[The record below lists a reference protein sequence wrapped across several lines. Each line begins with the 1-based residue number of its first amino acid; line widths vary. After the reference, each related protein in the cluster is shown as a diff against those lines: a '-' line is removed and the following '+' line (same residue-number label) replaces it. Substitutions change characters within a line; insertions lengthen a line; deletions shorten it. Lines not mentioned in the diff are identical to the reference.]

1 MPADM
6 PADMPGTDAPPP
18 PRPLPSLAE
27 PDTAP
32 FWRACGDHRLTY
44 GIGPDGEVVFFPRR
58 VEGGQTRESAG
69 RGVIYTYTVVRKH
82 RHPFFRS
89 RAPYVV
95 AYVDLDEGFRMLA
108 EVAAD
113 SDEMHLG
120 MRVEVGWEDHG
131 DTAVPVFRP
140 SRSVGS

>member
-1 MPADM
+1 MS
-6 PADMPGTDAPPP
+6 GTDAPA
-18 PRPLPSLAE
+18 RPLPSLAE

-32 FWRACGDHRLTY
+32 FWRACADHRLTY
-44 GIGPDGEVVFFPRR
+44 GTDEGGEIVFFPRR
-58 VEGGQTRESAG
+58 VEGGRTHESAG
-69 RGVIYTYTVVRKH
+69 RGVIYTYTVVR
-82 RHPFFRS
+82 RHGHPYFRT
-89 RAPYVV
+89 RTPYVV

-113 SDEMHLG
+113 PDEVHVG

-131 DTAVPVFRP
+131 ETAVPVFRP